1 MRIIFVDTFYW
12 IALLNPKD
20 EYHNKALEL
29 SQSLQNTQMVTT
41 DEVLSELLTFYSK
54 AGTRQRERT
63 VRLTKKIINDKSIRV
78 IEQNHQSF
86 LSGLALYENRLDK
99 GYSLVDCISMNV
111 MRELGI
117 TEVLTHDQHFL
128 QEGFFILL

>member
-1 MRIIFVDTFYW
+1 MKTVFVDTFYW

-20 EYHNKALEL
+20 DYHNRVLTI
-29 SQSLQNTQMVTT
+29 SQSIPRVQMVTT

-54 AGTRQRERT
+54 AGTRQRQRT
-63 VRLTKKIINDKSIRV
+63 IRLVKRIMSDKNIRV

-86 LSGLALYENRLDK
+86 LSGLFLFENRLDK
-99 GYSLVDCISMNV
+99 GYSLTDCISMNT

-117 TEVLTHDQHFL
+117 TEVLTHDQHFI
-128 QEGFFILL
+128 QEGFSILL